1 MRFVIR
7 YGYGTMYMIS
17 KRNHKRFLHFVR
29 YTHFGL
35 REGEMTNKMSCRAGR
50 SEVERSRPFGIIV
63 ISSEESIANVIEKS
77 QPYKIV
83 ISTGAT
89 RNGDISTL

>member
-17 KRNHKRFLHFVR
+17 KRKHKRFLH
-29 YTHFGL
+29 YGL
-35 REGEMTNKMSCRAGR
+35 REDEMTNKMSCRAGR
-50 SEVERSRPFGIIV
+50 SEVETSRPFGIIV

-77 QPYKIV
+77 QPY
-83 ISTGAT
+83 G
-89 RNGDISTL
+89 